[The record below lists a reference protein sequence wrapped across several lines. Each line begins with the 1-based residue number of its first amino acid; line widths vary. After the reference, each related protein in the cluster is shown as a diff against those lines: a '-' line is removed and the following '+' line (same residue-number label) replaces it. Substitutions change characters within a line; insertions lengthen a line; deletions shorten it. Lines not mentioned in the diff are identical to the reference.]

1 VYDCCRQDPVISYLI
16 FLLIC
21 SLLLVGLPTAIV
33 YRRNQGKLS
42 LRKSYLRATL
52 HMIRVI
58 AWFIVGSCLIVL
70 LVIVASLAGAFPDI
84 HYPWWS
90 ILAIVFFTAVAYGIQ
105 RLMRY
110 ILNDPDWNNMFISG
124 DR

>member
-1 VYDCCRQDPVISYLI
+1 MLSSLI

-42 LRKSYLRATL
+42 LGRSYLRATL
-52 HMIRVI
+52 HMIRII
-58 AWFIVGSCLIVL
+58 AWFIVGSCLIL
-70 LVIVASLAGAFPDI
+70 LLIVVASLAGAFPDI

-90 ILAIVFFTAVAYGIQ
+90 ILAIVFLTAVAFGIQ

-110 ILNDPDWNNMFISG
+110 ILNDTDWNNMFISG